1 MFKSFGLLL
10 TLVCAMCLVGCGGDE
25 GGNMIENEDQ
35 SAIEA
40 YEASL
45 LEEEAAMDADFEETP

>member
-1 MFKSFGLLL
+1 MTRSLALLS
-10 TLVCAMCLVGCGGDE
+10 TLFVACCLVGCGGSE
-25 GGNMIENEDQ
+25 GSSMLENEEQ

-45 LEEEAAMDADFEETP
+45 AEEEAAMDADFSEE